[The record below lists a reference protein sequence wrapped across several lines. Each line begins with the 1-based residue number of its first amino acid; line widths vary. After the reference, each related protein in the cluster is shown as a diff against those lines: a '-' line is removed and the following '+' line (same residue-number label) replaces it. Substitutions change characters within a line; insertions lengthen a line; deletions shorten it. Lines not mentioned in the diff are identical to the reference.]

1 LKHFGRPCFCN
12 GGERE
17 KKKKKENSIHGEE
30 KIFGFANNESF
41 VKIEVRRDKNI
52 LFFRRFLISFWKG
65 GEKLKDMNDIKN
77 NFVRC

>member
-1 LKHFGRPCFCN
+1 V
-12 GGERE
+12 
-17 KKKKKENSIHGEE
+17 E

-41 VKIEVRRDKNI
+41 VKIEVSRGKII